1 MSKPFGPVII
11 WSEWHLDSD
20 SCYSSVVFTKIVNG
34 FRNNYCGKQRNK
46 MNWNP
51 VCRSI
56 RYNGRSE
63 WFWDP
68 QLHKNLSLRVFL
80 SRSKVPTDLAKPR
93 WNLYQNNEIWKAWR
107 QKKRWIFP
115 VRHLRGQTLEDADI
129 RKQKRKVL
137 FQYLNNPHK
146 IGLINSNFAESMK
159 PQMTWI
165 L

>member
-34 FRNNYCGKQRNK
+34 FKNNYCGKQRNK

-68 QLHKNLSLRVFL
+68 QLHKNLCWRV
-80 SRSKVPTDLAKPR
+80 
-93 WNLYQNNEIWKAWR
+93 LYQEAKFPPIWLNLDGISIKIR
-107 QKKRWIFP
+107 RSGKLGDKKKRWIFR

-146 IGLINSNFAESMK
+146 IGLINSNLAESMK

>member
-34 FRNNYCGKQRNK
+34 FKNNYCGKQRNK

-68 QLHKNLSLRVFL
+68 QLHKNLCWRVFL
-80 SRSKVPTDLAKPR
+80 SRGKVPTDLAKSR
-93 WNLYQNNEIWKAWR
+93 WNLYQNKEIWEVWR
-107 QKKRWIFP
+107 QKKTMD
-115 VRHLRGQTLEDADI
+115 LSSQTLEDADI
-129 RKQKRKVL
+129 RKQKWKVL

-146 IGLINSNFAESMK
+146 IGLINSNLAESMK
-159 PQMTWI
+159 PQMTRI